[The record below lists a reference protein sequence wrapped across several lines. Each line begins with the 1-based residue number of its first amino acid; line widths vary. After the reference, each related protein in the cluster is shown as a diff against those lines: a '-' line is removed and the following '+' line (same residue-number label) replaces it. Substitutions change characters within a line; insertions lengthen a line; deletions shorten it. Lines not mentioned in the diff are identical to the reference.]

1 VEEIV
6 EEVIEQQQETADQ
19 YLNGLL
25 NQLGSYVNSDMCD
38 GCDFVHGVG
47 YNPHPSDCTLFV
59 QCRLSSDGHPVVAGV
74 QACPHGL
81 YWNQKKLS
89 CDYRTNVQCVDDI
102 CRGYAYKKTKRSGA
116 SCRGYWDCSSGTA
129 IAKCCAKGYAY
140 NPVTH
145 RCHYQPGC
153 VESCLSSYTPTSFE
167 CPNGMRAVPGDKTK
181 YEVKTGPNTWT
192 RMPCPPTLGF
202 SVGPPCGCNV
212 PLHDDQE
219 QECRPELYLPF
230 TDNDKDQSGR
240 QIEVKNEG
248 VIVQDGK
255 AFFNGESR
263 LIVNR
268 FSNTWFGR
276 TVYVQVRYKALARAA
291 RHALVSNGDCQVAPS
306 LAVCVGPDGVDF
318 YGETQ
323 NSALPANFTV
333 PFGYH
338 DVSILKLRM
347 QTGEGWQDVLYRL
360 DDDTLTGYVNAE
372 WNSEPAKGVLQSR
385 KRGLIIGSGG
395 GCEDFTGF
403 IDEVIVF
410 LCRPDYKK

>member
-1 VEEIV
+1 M
-6 EEVIEQQQETADQ
+6 
-19 YLNGLL
+19 G
-25 NQLGSYVNSDMCD
+25 
-38 GCDFVHGVG
+38 GVSLWMIG
-47 YNPHPSDCTLFV
+47 
-59 QCRLSSDGHPVVAGV
+59 GV
-74 QACPHGL
+74 SLWMIGGVSL
-81 YWNQKKLS
+81 WSMGGVSLWS
-89 CDYRTNVQCVDDI
+89 MGGVSLWMIGGVSLWSMGGVSLWMIGGVSLWMIGGVSLWSMGGVSLWSMGGVSLWMIGGVSLWSMGGVSLWMIGGVSLWSMGGVSLWMIGGVSLWSMGWSDI

-276 TVYVQVRYKALARAA
+276 TVYVQ
-291 RHALVSNGDCQVAPS
+291 
-306 LAVCVGPDGVDF
+306 
-318 YGETQ
+318 
-323 NSALPANFTV
+323 
-333 PFGYH
+333 
-338 DVSILKLRM
+338 
-347 QTGEGWQDVLYRL
+347 GEGWQDVLYRL